1 VGEVADRLS
10 TQIKEALKA
19 GDRTRL
25 ATVRL
30 LAAAVKNREV
40 ELGRELSEDE
50 LVEVAAREVKRR
62 KEAAEAYERG
72 GRPELVEKER
82 AEQAILEAYLPEQL
96 SEDEVRSA
104 IEQAITATGATDPN
118 EIGKVM
124 GHVMSRLKGR
134 VDGTLVNRLARER
147 LAGGDGGSG

>member
-10 TQIKEALKA
+10 GQIREAMKA

-25 ATVRL
+25 ATLRL

-40 ELGRELSEDE
+40 ELGHELTEEE
-50 LVEVAAREVKRR
+50 LVEVAGREVKRR

-72 GRPELVEKER
+72 NRPELVEKER

-96 SEDEVRSA
+96 SEDEVRTA
-104 IEQAITATGATDPN
+104 IEDAIVATGASGPN
-118 EIGKVM
+118 EVGKVM
-124 GHVMSRLKGR
+124 AWIMGRHKGR
-134 VDGTLVNRLARER
+134 VDGALVNRMARER
-147 LAGGDGGSG
+147 LAGGEAG

>member
-10 TQIKEALKA
+10 GQIREAMKA

-25 ATVRL
+25 ATLRL

-40 ELGRELSEDE
+40 ELGHELAEGE
-50 LVEVAAREVKRR
+50 LVEVAGREVKRR

-72 GRPELVEKER
+72 NRPELVEKER

-96 SEDEVRSA
+96 SEDEVRTA
-104 IEQAITATGATDPN
+104 IEDAIVATGASGPN
-118 EIGKVM
+118 EVGKVM
-124 GHVMSRLKGR
+124 AWIMGRHKGR
-134 VDGTLVNRLARER
+134 VDGALVNRMARER
-147 LAGGDGGSG
+147 LAGGEAG